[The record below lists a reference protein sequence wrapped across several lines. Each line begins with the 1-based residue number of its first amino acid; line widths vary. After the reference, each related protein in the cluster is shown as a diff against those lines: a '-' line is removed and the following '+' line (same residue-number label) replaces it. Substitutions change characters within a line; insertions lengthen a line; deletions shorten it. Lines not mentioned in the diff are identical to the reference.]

1 MSIDIHL
8 AEAADAQAVADFNA
22 AMSIETED
30 IVLPEE
36 NALPGVAAVLDDPNL
51 GFYLIAQ
58 AGTEGAEGGEL
69 AGSLMITYEWSDW
82 SNAMYWWIQSVYIVP
97 AQRRRGVYSA
107 LYERVIAMAQSD
119 GNVRGI
125 KLYVYYGNDSA
136 QATYESLGMHR
147 SEHHIYEAAVWP
159 GQKSRG

>member
-1 MSIDIHL
+1 MTIDVRT
-8 AEAADAQAVADFNA
+8 AAGTDAAAIAAFNA

-36 NALPGVAAVLDDPNL
+36 NALPGATAVFDDSSL
-51 GFYLIAQ
+51 GFYLIAE
-58 AGTEGAEGGEL
+58 TDGEL

-82 SNAMYWWIQSVYIVP
+82 SNAMYWWIQSVYVAP
-97 AQRRRGVYSA
+97 EHRRQGVYRA
-107 LYERVIAMAQSD
+107 LYDHVIAMAQSD

-159 GQKSRG
+159 GKKSRG

>member
-1 MSIDIHL
+1 MNNPFQIRL
-8 AEAADAQAVADFNA
+8 ASPADAETIAAFNS

-30 IVLPEE
+30 IALPPE
-36 NALPGVAAVLDDPNL
+36 NALLGASAGLDDPSL
-51 GFYLIAQ
+51 GFYLIAE
-58 AGTEGAEGGEL
+58 TDGEL

-82 SNAMYWWIQSVYIVP
+82 SNAMYWWIQSVYVAP
-97 AQRRRGVYSA
+97 EQRRQGVYKT
-107 LYERVIAMAQSD
+107 LYDRVIAMAQEA

-125 KLYVYYGNDSA
+125 KLYVFYGNEGA

-159 GQKSRG
+159 GEKSRG

>member
-1 MSIDIHL
+1 MTINVRK
-8 AEAADAQAVADFNA
+8 ATGADAQTLADFNS

-30 IVLPEE
+30 IVLPDE
-36 NALPGVAAVLDDPNL
+36 NALPGAAAVFDDPSL
-51 GFYLIAQ
+51 GFYLIAE
-58 AGTEGAEGGEL
+58 TSGEL

-82 SNAMYWWIQSVYIVP
+82 SNAMYWWIQSVYVLP
-97 AQRRRGVYSA
+97 ERRRRGVYRS
-107 LYERVIAMAQSD
+107 LYDHVIAMAQAD

-125 KLYVYYGNDSA
+125 KLYVFYGNEKA